1 MHTAGG
7 KQALGEEGGNV
18 GPGLEEIPGGPG
30 QAFLEALVLTG
41 LQYFFQVGPSFKT
54 LSLLNVSEIQQSLP
68 NLARYC
74 FKVFRTCLFHCAPN
88 MIFTARFFFK
98 KQLG

>member
-41 LQYFFQVGPSFKT
+41 LQYFF
-54 LSLLNVSEIQQSLP
+54 
-68 NLARYC
+68 R
-74 FKVFRTCLFHCAPN
+74 
-88 MIFTARFFFK
+88 
-98 KQLG
+98 